1 MGSMPGT
8 PLRVLVV
15 EDDDDNRELLG
26 EFLRFEGYAVEAVG
40 DAERALL
47 LASDSFDAVVADV
60 GLPGM
65 DGLTLSRELRRRF
78 PRLAVVAVSGW
89 GDGPDLA
96 GACGREIDA
105 VVVKPAEPARL
116 LEALATAI
124 RAHRAGERSP

>member
-1 MGSMPGT
+1 MPGT
-8 PLRVLVV
+8 PLKVLVV

-26 EFLRFEGYAVEAVG
+26 EFLRFEGYTVEAVG
-40 DAERALL
+40 DAERALV

-65 DGLTLSRELRRRF
+65 DGLTLARELRRRF

-89 GDGPDLA
+89 GDGQDLA
-96 GACGREIDA
+96 DACGREIDA

-116 LEALATAI
+116 LEAISSAV
-124 RAHRAGERSP
+124 RARRAMGLTP